1 MDLPTHKTGSRLAAL
16 LPSSM
21 VSLGV
26 HLVVLIVAGVSLRGC
41 DKGVPVEAGGQDFRQ
56 VGLVVIPDRSDAN
69 TTTRQ
74 QNPHDVDPEHA
85 SDPTSDPVTQPE
97 TVASIPTEAPT
108 ISQLLATESSD
119 TPATNPLA
127 TAMDLSKT
135 IGPGEPIGSTAN
147 LQAGIPP
154 QIRPAGNSGQGS
166 AGSPTPGPGET
177 QFMNIVDG
185 GSSFVYVVD
194 TSSSMSEG
202 SRMGL
207 AKSQL
212 KGSLRLL
219 RPNQK
224 FQVLFYNEAIT
235 QMKLRRQAL
244 QDMYAATEV
253 QVLLGAAEI
262 DRVQPRAGT
271 VHKAPLL
278 RALDLQPDVI
288 YFLTDGDN
296 PALSTNGPGS
306 DLDEIRRKN
315 HSRTRIHVI
324 ELGAGPKES
333 RRESWLQL
341 LAHQS
346 GGVYKYVPVR

>member
-1 MDLPTHKTGSRLAAL
+1 MDLPTRNNGSRLAAL
-16 LPSSM
+16 LPSSL
-21 VSLGV
+21 VSLAV
-26 HLVVLIVAGVSLRGC
+26 HLVVLLVAGMSLRGC
-41 DKGVPVEAGGQDFRQ
+41 DKGVPVEAGGRDFRQ
-56 VGLVVIPDRSDAN
+56 VGLVVISDHSNQN
-69 TTTRQ
+69 TSTPR
-74 QNPHDVDPEHA
+74 QNPHDVEQENA
-85 SDPTSDPVTQPE
+85 ADPVALPE
-97 TVASIPTEAPT
+97 TVTSIPTKAPT
-108 ISQLLATESSD
+108 ISELLATESANTRVS
-119 TPATNPLA
+119 NPLA
-127 TAMDLSKT
+127 VAMDLSKT

-154 QIRPAGNSGQGS
+154 QIRPAGNSGQGA

-235 QMKLRRQAL
+235 QMKLRKRPL

-253 QVLLGAAEI
+253 QVQLGAQEI

-288 YFLTDGDN
+288 YFLTDGEN
-296 PALSTNGPGS
+296 PALSTKGPGS
-306 DLDEIRRKN
+306 DLDVIRRRN
-315 HSRTRIHVI
+315 GRRTRIHVI
-324 ELGAGPKES
+324 EFGSGAKES

-346 GGVYKYVPVR
+346 GGVYKYIPVR

>member
-1 MDLPTHKTGSRLAAL
+1 MELPPRNTGSRLAAM

-21 VSLGV
+21 VSIAV
-26 HLVVLIVAGVSLRGC
+26 HLVVLLVAGLSMRGC
-41 DKGVPVEAGGQDFRQ
+41 DKGVAVEAGGRDFRQ
-56 VGLVVIPDRSDAN
+56 VGLVVISDHSNQN
-69 TTTRQ
+69 TSTPR
-74 QNPHDVDPEHA
+74 QNPHDVEQENA
-85 SDPTSDPVTQPE
+85 ADPVARPE
-97 TVASIPTEAPT
+97 TVASIPTKAPT
-108 ISQLLATESSD
+108 ISELLAIESANSRS
-119 TPATNPLA
+119 ANPLA
-127 TAMDLSKT
+127 VAMDLPKT
-135 IGPGEPIGSTAN
+135 IGPGEPIGGTTS
-147 LQAGIPP
+147 LQGGIPP

-219 RPNQK
+219 RPNQR
-224 FQVLFYNEAIT
+224 FQILFYNEAIT
-235 QMKLRRQAL
+235 QMKLRRRAL

-253 QVLLGAAEI
+253 QVQLGAAEI

-288 YFLTDGDN
+288 YFLTDGDK
-296 PALSTNGPGS
+296 PALSTKGPGS
-306 DLDEIRRKN
+306 DLDDIRRKN
-315 HSRTRIHVI
+315 RKRTRIHVI
-324 ELGAGPKES
+324 EFGSGAKES

-346 GGVYKYVPVR
+346 GGVYKYIPVR

>member
-1 MDLPTHKTGSRLAAL
+1 MDLPTRNTGSRLAAM
-16 LPSSM
+16 LPSSL
-21 VSLGV
+21 VSITI
-26 HLVVLIVAGVSLRGC
+26 HLVVLMVAGMSLRGC
-41 DKGVPVEAGGQDFRQ
+41 DKGVPVEAGGRDFRQ
-56 VGLVVIPDRSDAN
+56 VGLVVIPDHSNQN
-69 TTTRQ
+69 TSTPR
-74 QNPHDVDPEHA
+74 QNPHDVEQENA
-85 SDPTSDPVTQPE
+85 ADPVVRPE
-97 TVASIPTEAPT
+97 SVTSIPTKAPT
-108 ISQLLATESSD
+108 ISELLATESANSRS
-119 TPATNPLA
+119 TSPLA
-127 TAMDLSKT
+127 VAMDLSKT
-135 IGPGEPIGSTAN
+135 IGPGEPIGGTTS
-147 LQAGIPP
+147 LQGGIPP

-224 FQVLFYNEAIT
+224 FQVIFYNEAIT
-235 QMKLRRQAL
+235 QMKLRRHTL
-244 QDMYAATEV
+244 RDMYAATEV
-253 QVLLGAAEI
+253 QVKLAAQEI

-271 VHKAPLL
+271 AHKAPLL

-296 PALSTNGPGS
+296 PALSTRGPGS
-306 DLDEIRRKN
+306 DLDDIRRRN
-315 HSRTRIHVI
+315 RQRTRIHVI
-324 ELGAGPKES
+324 EFGSGAKES

-346 GGVYKYVPVR
+346 GGVYKYFPVR

>member
-1 MDLPTHKTGSRLAAL
+1 MDLPIQDPGSRLAAL
-16 LPSSM
+16 LPSSL
-21 VSLGV
+21 VSLAV
-26 HLVVLIVAGVSLRGC
+26 HLGVLIVAGMSLRGC
-41 DKGVPVEAGGQDFRQ
+41 DRGVPVEAGGRDYRE
-56 VGLVVIPDRSDAN
+56 VGLAVIPDHSGQKTNLPR
-69 TTTRQ
+69 
-74 QNPHDVDPEHA
+74 QNPNDVEPEQA
-85 SDPTSDPVTQPE
+85 ADSVAQPE
-97 TVASIPTEAPT
+97 TRKSIPTEAPT
-108 ISQLLATESSD
+108 LSELLATESSR
-119 TPATNPLA
+119 TQASNPLA
-127 TAMDLSKT
+127 VAMDLSKT
-135 IGPGEPIGSTAN
+135 IGPGEPIGSPAR
-147 LQAGIPP
+147 LQGGIPP

-177 QFMNIVDG
+177 QFMNIIDG

-235 QMKLRRQAL
+235 QMKLRRRTL
-244 QDMYAATEV
+244 QDLYVATEV
-253 QVLLGAAEI
+253 HVQLAAAEI

-271 VHKAPLL
+271 EHKGPLL
-278 RALDLQPDVI
+278 RAIDLQPDVI

-296 PALSTNGPGS
+296 PALSTKGAGS
-306 DLDEIRRKN
+306 DLDDIRRRNRK
-315 HSRTRIHVI
+315 RPRIHVI
-324 ELGAGPKES
+324 EFGAGPKES

-346 GGVYKYVPVR
+346 GGVYKYVAVR

>member
-1 MDLPTHKTGSRLAAL
+1 
-16 LPSSM
+16 
-21 VSLGV
+21 
-26 HLVVLIVAGVSLRGC
+26 
-41 DKGVPVEAGGQDFRQ
+41 
-56 VGLVVIPDRSDAN
+56 
-69 TTTRQ
+69 
-74 QNPHDVDPEHA
+74 
-85 SDPTSDPVTQPE
+85 
-97 TVASIPTEAPT
+97 
-108 ISQLLATESSD
+108 
-119 TPATNPLA
+119 
-127 TAMDLSKT
+127 MDLSKT
-135 IGPGEPIGSTAN
+135 IGPGEPIGSPAR
-147 LQAGIPP
+147 LQGGIPP

-177 QFMNIVDG
+177 QFMNIIDG

-235 QMKLRRQAL
+235 QMKLRRRTL
-244 QDMYAATEV
+244 QDLYVATEV
-253 QVLLGAAEI
+253 HVQLAAAEI

-271 VHKAPLL
+271 EHKGPLL
-278 RALDLQPDVI
+278 RAIDLQPDVI

-296 PALSTNGPGS
+296 PALSTKGAGS
-306 DLDEIRRKN
+306 DLDDIRRRNRK
-315 HSRTRIHVI
+315 RPRIHVI
-324 ELGAGPKES
+324 EFGAGPKES

-346 GGVYKYVPVR
+346 GGVYKYVAVR